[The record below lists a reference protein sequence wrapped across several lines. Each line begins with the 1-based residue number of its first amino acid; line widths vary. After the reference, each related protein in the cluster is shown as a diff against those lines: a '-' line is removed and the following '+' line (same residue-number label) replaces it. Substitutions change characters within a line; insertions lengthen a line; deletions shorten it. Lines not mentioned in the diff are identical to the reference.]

1 MPLNLEYLMQIKNE
15 AAAKAAAE
23 SRQAEAAPPE
33 PSPPPPSARQ
43 IVEIP
48 IALLRDFP
56 PELHHFHPASPE
68 RLEELRQSIVKNG
81 ILSPLLVRPMED
93 GTYQIMAGH
102 NRRTAARLAG
112 YEKVDCIVRETE
124 SIDEAREI
132 MLEDNLRQ
140 RTDLLPSERAW
151 AYHDLMELKRR
162 KGGRPQKENLCHDG
176 TGFGRTTETLD
187 VDASGRSVSRY
198 IRLVKLI
205 PDLLDKVDAKALSVV
220 IGEQL
225 SFLGHRSQQTVYTYF
240 FVDNTKKKLD
250 KAMAGQLREI
260 ESDPDQV
267 LDTEAIDRL
276 VAGRENN
283 RAFRTVKIPMKN
295 IRKYFHV
302 GATREEVED
311 VIEKAIQFYFEGRE
325 NSASE
330 KNAG

>member
-1 MPLNLEYLMQIKNE
+1 MPLNLEYLMQIKEE

-23 SRQAEAAPPE
+23 SRQAEAAPPD

-81 ILSPLLVRPMED
+81 ILSPLLIRPMED

-151 AYHDLMELKRR
+151 AYHDLMALRR
-162 KGGRPQKENLCHDG
+162 KQ
-176 TGFGRTTETLD
+176 GFRSDLTCGHRDHNFEKTRDSLTE
-187 VDASGRSVSRY
+187 DASGRSVSRY

-302 GATREEVED
+302 GATREEVEE

-330 KNAG
+330 KNAE